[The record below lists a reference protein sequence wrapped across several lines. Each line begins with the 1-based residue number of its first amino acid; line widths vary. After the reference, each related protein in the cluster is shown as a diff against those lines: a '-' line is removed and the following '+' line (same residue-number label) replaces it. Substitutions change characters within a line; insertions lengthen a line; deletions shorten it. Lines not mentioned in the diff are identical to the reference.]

1 MQSITLNI
9 SKNFGKSITIE
20 LPAGEKHIITHS
32 VMPHLYSDLEKI
44 IKNPPK
50 RETTV
55 HLPDDHEKPL
65 HPMSGG
71 YMYDFGD
78 EYIPLENTEI

>member
-50 RETTV
+50 RETTAY
-55 HLPDDHEKPL
+55 LPDDF
-65 HPMSGG
+65 
-71 YMYDFGD
+71 DFGD